1 MNSKTF
7 HFEPQFLEYSNEW
20 ALGFRLHRFQ
30 AMIRDILQ
38 RPEDC
43 IFIDAPTASGKTFS
57 FMLPTACSKLPL
69 RRAKTLII
77 SPTNLLIEQT
87 YIDIKHSIEEHP
99 EIADIQIVKINRKSL
114 AGQTLFERARIIRN
128 DFKTNDII
136 LANPDVV
143 ALFLTSFYDISR
155 DKSPSKEF
163 LRTRSTTDIFSELNV
178 VIFDEYHVYS
188 EEESGKIAALMY
200 LSRLSG
206 NVPKI
211 IFTSATPQY
220 KLKELLLNLG
230 FTCIEY
236 EENPFSEEKPNFRKI
251 RGEIELTVTDK
262 PIIEDL
268 DPNISEDMKVL
279 YLFDHKIDAE
289 ISREKLIRM
298 GLESRYIQDLSGF
311 SNRATNKRPLSGL
324 EKCILATNAAEQ
336 GLNLDVTDSHI
347 EPGLYI
353 ENLTQRYGRIGRKG
367 KSGKITVHLKT
378 PQVERIPESIKDF
391 SELLLKLEEVFFKKD
406 VFLSRIKRH
415 FAAFLALCSLRD
427 SRSIF
432 RQQIVLSL
440 KAIKDPTIIEIYSSI
455 VSFNENVNKLFK
467 SDEPDPGDKYD
478 LNTWWNN
485 FLLAIGF
492 FRGQST
498 SVPVGLERD
507 GEIMMSTENIIWVK
521 KWCTTELIGNG
532 KDSYYL
538 IKSFKDFPSN
548 VEIRYNLPVDKLK
561 VSERELLDREKFKQI
576 YFHNLSEFFETAFV
590 GMDSIVREALGH
602 LEKVTKI
609 IYPEMLMPTEV
620 ELVSESQII

>member
-1 MNSKTF
+1 MNTKTF
-7 HFEPQFLEYSNEW
+7 HFGPQFLEYSNET

-43 IFIDAPTASGKTFS
+43 LFIDAPTASGKTFS

-87 YIDIKHSIEEHP
+87 YIDIKNSIKESP
-99 EIADIQIVKINRKSL
+99 EIADINVTKINGKSL
-114 AGQTLFERARIIRN
+114 AGHTLFERASMIRN
-128 DFKTNDII
+128 DFKINDII

-143 ALFLTSFYDISR
+143 ALFLTSFYDIRR
-155 DKSPSKEF
+155 DISSSKEF

-200 LSRLSG
+200 LSKLSG

-220 KLKELLLNLG
+220 KLRELLVNLG
-230 FTCIEY
+230 FTCLEY
-236 EENPFSEEKPNFRKI
+236 QEKPFSEEKPNFRKI
-251 RGEIELTVTDK
+251 RGDIELAVTDK

-268 DPNISEDMKVL
+268 DPNISEDQKFL

-311 SNRATNKRPLSGL
+311 SNRATNKRLLSGQ

-367 KSGKITVHLKT
+367 KPGRITVHLKT
-378 PQVERIPESIKDF
+378 PQVERIPENIMDF
-391 SELLLKLEEVFFKKD
+391 SELLLALEDVFFKKD

-427 SRSIF
+427 SRGIF
-432 RQQIVLSL
+432 SGQLKNSL
-440 KAIKDPTIIEIYSSI
+440 QVIKDPSIIEIYGAI
-455 VSFNENVNKLFK
+455 VSFDTTVKELSK
-467 SDEPDPGDKYD
+467 SDEPDPEDIFD
-478 LNTWWNN
+478 MNNWWNN

-507 GEIMMSTENIIWVK
+507 GEIMITTENIIWVK
-521 KWCTTELIGNG
+521 KWCTTELVG
-532 KDSYYL
+532 KGKESYYL
-538 IKSFKDFPSN
+538 IKSFKEFPSN
-548 VEIRYNLPVDKLK
+548 VEIGYNLPADKLK
-561 VSERELLDREKFKQI
+561 VSERELLDRGKFKEI
-576 YFHNLSEFFETAFV
+576 YLKKLSEFFETVFA

-609 IYPEMLMPTEV
+609 IYPEMLMPAEV